1 MLNTVYKRAVEQ
13 LLSVDDAIRLI
24 IVHPN
29 YIPQRL
35 LLAELLHKPL
45 VYVRFEGHGLT
56 LAALREQLA
65 AALLQQTGAASV
77 APGAWVVLDECDR
90 GQAEALDAALPE
102 ILDAVGAGRVIALLR
117 QPPPCVFTDAALRRR
132 TQFVPVD
139 EDLMLWNYARRERS
153 GPALL
158 EVRALGTGHVLLDGR
173 PVDTWD
179 GLLPRLLFLFLVD
192 RGMTTRSDIFET
204 FWPNL
209 TVREATNVFHVT
221 KRKISEVLGIDLTV
235 YWSGFYHISEAVE
248 LSYDV
253 VQFSELVQNSV
264 VAPADRAVDLLE
276 KAVWLYRDQFL
287 VRLDMPWIDRRR
299 QELHQ
304 TYGEALISLAKH
316 MEKREQKADALGLYL
331 QAAAGSRQR
340 EDVALNSMLL
350 FRQMGLY
357 ADALKVY
364 DLLHAELRHS
374 LGVAPAPHL
383 QQLAQQIEAECR
395 VQR

>member
-117 QPPPCVFTDAALRRR
+117 QPPPCVFTDEALRRR

-158 EVRALGTGHVLLDGR
+158 EVRAPDFPASGDLARVAHA
-173 PVDTWD
+173 
-179 GLLPRLLFLFLVD
+179 
-192 RGMTTRSDIFET
+192 FE
-204 FWPNL
+204 
-209 TVREATNVFHVT
+209 AC
-221 KRKISEVLGIDLTV
+221 
-235 YWSGFYHISEAVE
+235 
-248 LSYDV
+248 
-253 VQFSELVQNSV
+253 
-264 VAPADRAVDLLE
+264 
-276 KAVWLYRDQFL
+276 
-287 VRLDMPWIDRRR
+287 
-299 QELHQ
+299 
-304 TYGEALISLAKH
+304 
-316 MEKREQKADALGLYL
+316 
-331 QAAAGSRQR
+331 
-340 EDVALNSMLL
+340 
-350 FRQMGLY
+350 
-357 ADALKVY
+357 
-364 DLLHAELRHS
+364 RH
-374 LGVAPAPHL
+374 
-383 QQLAQQIEAECR
+383 
-395 VQR
+395 